1 MSTNSEVDQRF
12 VMKGY
17 GKLKSKRI
25 KTIINDNLA
34 KFEKEYVKTIEEHK
48 GFYCVSRNLSK
59 LLLKAGEESVVTALE
74 FYQNVCNCSLVSQR
88 YFEECRQKSAD

>member
-1 MSTNSEVDQRF
+1 MSTNGEVDQRF
-12 VMKGY
+12 VMKGQ

-25 KTIINDNLA
+25 KTIINDNLT
-34 KFEKEYVKTIEEHK
+34 KFEKEYVKTIEQHR

-59 LLLKAGEESVVTALE
+59 LLLKAGEESVVIALE

-88 YFEECRQKSAD
+88 YFEECRQRSAD